1 MGAGG
6 STKASTSPK
15 LLSLRKKAKKLF
27 QFICKKGG
35 KSFDREDLA
44 RFLRQKCGIDED
56 RAMAQ
61 SVSIMPTENA
71 HNGVVTLP
79 SFVALCSRVGAK
91 VGGPVIDY
99 MLTVCECKYQVDRKV
114 GDHNTTRRMVPTFL
128 KLLTRTKSVR
138 VRRTRGRFP
147 AYHVNNAPMVGP
159 WQARGR

>member
-1 MGAGG
+1 MGAG
-6 STKASTSPK
+6 ASTSPK
-15 LLSLRKKAKKLF
+15 LSSLREKTEKLF
-27 QFICKKGG
+27 KCICKK
-35 KSFDREDLA
+35 KVQSFDREDLVH
-44 RFLRQKCGIDED
+44 FLRQKCGINKR

-61 SVSIMPTENA
+61 SVSIMSSANA

-99 MLTVCECKYQVDRKV
+99 MLTVCEYKYQVDRKDD
-114 GDHNTTRRMVPTFL
+114 DHDTTRRMVATFL
-128 KLLTRTKSVR
+128 QLLTRTKSVR

-147 AYHVNNAPMVGP
+147 AYHVNNAPMVGT